1 MKYEYRTVI
10 VYDRFDVASINVM
23 YKKGWEPMFSS
34 AAKEYIV
41 FTFRRKI
48 ADEQE

>member
-1 MKYEYRTVI
+1 MKYEYKTLI
-10 VYDRFDVASINVM
+10 IYERFGEANINVM
-23 YKKGWEPMFSS
+23 YKKGWEPMFCT
-34 AAKEYIV
+34 AAKEFIV